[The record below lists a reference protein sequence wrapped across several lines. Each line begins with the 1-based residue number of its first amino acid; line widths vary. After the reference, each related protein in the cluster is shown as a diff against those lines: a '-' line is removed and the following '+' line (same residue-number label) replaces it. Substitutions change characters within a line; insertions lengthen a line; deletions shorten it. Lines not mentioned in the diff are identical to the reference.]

1 MVMRTLDTGSKNGGR
16 AGSDRQSG
24 LVGHDRRFV
33 LPCGRYD
40 LRIGIDWR
48 LLDSRHLRFIG
59 PGAGGWRRVSR
70 IRTYAVRRA
79 PLASDPP
86 DIDRHR
92 AIAVASPNR

>member
-1 MVMRTLDTGSKNGGR
+1 MVTRTLGTGSKNGGS
-16 AGSDRQSG
+16 AGSDRESG
-24 LVGHDRRFV
+24 PMGHDRRFV
-33 LPCGRYD
+33 LPCDRYD

-48 LLDSRHLRFIG
+48 LLDSRHLCFIG
-59 PGAGGWRRVSR
+59 RGTGGRCRMPR

-92 AIAVASPNR
+92 AIAVAWPNR